1 MKRLRRKVFRDCAA
15 AVSPALAFN
24 IFDVIMT
31 SILTVYTATVVA
43 RFTDA
48 VFRLDFSYGSANFIK
63 LIICLLISLFVLP
76 LFGTLKEILL
86 FARSLTHNRMIYGRY
101 LNKKFADAQKFS
113 EGEIQYRMEQ
123 DAIDFRCSWL
133 DIVTKY
139 ISIPVTLA
147 YLLYNS
153 VRISAIYTAILFAV
167 SMIKFLV
174 PVLTRR
180 INTRYDKE
188 EREYSSGISSYEMEI
203 MSQPHKV
210 KLFGLTG
217 PLTGRLDRAYN
228 IYFRKVF
235 RKRIVFSTVAG
246 NISSTLDALCTTLI
260 LLSGTLLIVNGR
272 ITPGSMAAVFS
283 FYSVLNSIVSD
294 ISSLIRDTP
303 IMRTLADRLSV
314 FYDGQENDSGKIPAE
329 FRREITAR
337 DLSFSYDDKKIFS
350 GVNFSIRSGDKVA
363 VCGEN
368 GSGKSTLIKVLS
380 CLLKDYAG
388 QILID
393 GTEFSE
399 ISSADWYGKLA
410 FVEQDPYLFS
420 VSVRD
425 NVRLGNLAATEE
437 EVDRVMEETGI
448 GYLSGREITNAYS
461 ELSGGERQKIAIAR
475 ALIKDAPV
483 IVMDEPSNNL
493 DKDTTDWLKDFIRNT
508 SKTVIFV
515 SHDPEVLK
523 CADHT
528 ISL

>member
-1 MKRLRRKVFRDCAA
+1 
-15 AVSPALAFN
+15 
-24 IFDVIMT
+24 
-31 SILTVYTATVVA
+31 
-43 RFTDA
+43 
-48 VFRLDFSYGSANFIK
+48 
-63 LIICLLISLFVLP
+63 
-76 LFGTLKEILL
+76 
-86 FARSLTHNRMIYGRY
+86 
-101 LNKKFADAQKFS
+101 
-113 EGEIQYRMEQ
+113 
-123 DAIDFRCSWL
+123 
-133 DIVTKY
+133 
-139 ISIPVTLA
+139 
-147 YLLYNS
+147 
-153 VRISAIYTAILFAV
+153 
-167 SMIKFLV
+167 
-174 PVLTRR
+174 
-180 INTRYDKE
+180 
-188 EREYSSGISSYEMEI
+188 
-203 MSQPHKV
+203 
-210 KLFGLTG
+210 
-217 PLTGRLDRAYN
+217 
-228 IYFRKVF
+228 
-235 RKRIVFSTVAG
+235 
-246 NISSTLDALCTTLI
+246 
-260 LLSGTLLIVNGR
+260 
-272 ITPGSMAAVFS
+272 MAAVFS

-393 GTEFSE
+393 GTELSE

-493 DKDTTDWLKDFIRNT
+493 DSDTTDRLKDFIRNT